1 MVELTRPIGN
11 SDLLLVNADRT
22 LRGLPPGGM
31 EWVCQHS
38 CAAESIPDCQDFNCE
53 GTLIVDRGQLEEV
66 RELPARGDLAA
77 FDGVQVQLKLNV
89 PRGVGTELQRFA
101 RTGTAMPAIRR
112 GEGALE
118 TAGSLLAFARLC
130 ARRIDPSISVRAA

>member
-1 MVELTRPIGN
+1 MRMVELLQPVDN
-11 SDLLLVNADRT
+11 SDLLLVNADRK

-53 GTLIVDRGQLEEV
+53 GTLLVDRRQLEGG
-66 RELPARGDLAA
+66 RELGARGDLAA

-89 PRGVGTELQRFA
+89 PRGVGAELQRFA
-101 RTGTAMPAIRR
+101 RT
-112 GEGALE
+112 
-118 TAGSLLAFARLC
+118 
-130 ARRIDPSISVRAA
+130 

>member
-66 RELPARGDLAA
+66 RELVTRGDLAA
-77 FDGVQVQLKLNV
+77 FDGVQIQLKLDV
-89 PRGVGTELQRFA
+89 PRGVGAELQRFV
-101 RTGTAMPAIRR
+101 RGSSAMPTLRRR
-112 GEGALE
+112 GREFETVGSMLALRV
-118 TAGSLLAFARLC
+118 S
-130 ARRIDPSISVRAA
+130 

>member
-1 MVELTRPIGN
+1 MVELLQPTGN
-11 SDLLLVNADRT
+11 PDLLLVNANRK

-66 RELPARGDLAA
+66 RELVAGGDLAT
-77 FDGVQVQLKLNV
+77 FDDVQVQLKLNV
-89 PRGVGTELQRFA
+89 PRRVGAELRRFA
-101 RTGTAMPAIRR
+101 RDGTAMPTVRSRR
-112 GEGALE
+112 REFEA
-118 TAGSLLAFARLC
+118 TGSVLAFARLC
-130 ARRIDPSISVRAA
+130 ARRIDP